1 MHADASLLLLDRDA
15 TRALLKPDEVL
26 AAVREAFAL
35 HASGAG
41 QLYPVVREALP
52 AGVFC
57 IKSGTVASDDLL
69 GLKAAGFW
77 AGNRTIGA
85 DGHQATIILFDP
97 STGRP
102 RCIVDGN
109 AVTTERTAAAGA
121 LGLQMVARQDSRRL
135 CVFGTGVQGKA
146 QVDYALR
153 MLPALEHVVYR
164 TSDGRR
170 DLEFE
175 ACFAGRCHVAPA
187 ASANDAVA
195 GSDVI
200 VTATTGRAP
209 LFDAAAVSPGTHINA
224 VGADTRGKR
233 ELPVGLL
240 ARALVWADDLAQART
255 LGELQWAAPDFPAAE
270 LGSLL
275 SSPMPREAAA
285 ITVFDMTGTAL
296 QDLSV
301 ARMLYRQAQ
310 ALSAGTVVPWP
321 W

>member
-1 MHADASLLLLDRDA
+1 
-15 TRALLKPDEVL
+15 
-26 AAVREAFAL
+26 
-35 HASGAG
+35 
-41 QLYPVVREALP
+41 
-52 AGVFC
+52 
-57 IKSGTVASDDLL
+57 
-69 GLKAAGFW
+69 
-77 AGNRTIGA
+77 
-85 DGHQATIILFDP
+85 
-97 STGRP
+97 
-102 RCIVDGN
+102 
-109 AVTTERTAAAGA
+109 
-121 LGLQMVARQDSRRL
+121 
-135 CVFGTGVQGKA
+135 
-146 QVDYALR
+146 

-175 ACFAGRCHVAPA
+175 ACIADRCHVAPA
-187 ASANDAVA
+187 ANANDAVA
-195 GSDVI
+195 ASDVI

-209 LFDAAAVSPGTHINA
+209 LFDAAAISPGTHINA

-233 ELPVGLL
+233 ELPDGLL

-255 LGELQWAAPDFPAAE
+255 LGELQWEAPDFPAAE